1 VDTLRQDFLYAIR
14 TMRKNRAFTLLVV
27 LTLALGIGVN
37 AVVFSMVAS
46 VLFGSLPGEKPQ
58 ELIRLYSGDQQGAV
72 GHDSIA
78 LPIYTE
84 YRSDLKSITRL
95 SAFRDVSLNFSQNNE
110 TAERTT
116 GAIVSGDFFDAL
128 GLHPFYGRLFS
139 GEDDGSRG
147 NNPVVVLSERLWRR
161 EFDARPD
168 VIGTSVKINGQH
180 FTIVGVAPAA
190 LQQFDR
196 AAQLWLP
203 MSMASQADPMLATQI
218 DRMTNPF
225 FNVIGRLQPGVSL
238 KQARQ
243 ELAAL
248 ETRLGSGQS
257 IHFRESMTG
266 ETVVTTN
273 AEPAEPATE
282 EIDWQK
288 PWMTLELAKKNVG
301 TEEVRLSWLLVG
313 VVALVLLIACA
324 DVAGLL
330 LARAESSK
338 REAGIRVALGA
349 SSWDLYRQHLVQG
362 ALFSICGALC
372 GLLLAWWAQ
381 LLILAVAPS
390 DLPLPMGFASPI
402 LAPRLILFV
411 VLVSAFAAAA
421 FTLVLAASESRIKP
435 WEALKGHSSLF
446 GNGSMRG
453 IPVQTFLII
462 FQIACSVVLLIGAG
476 LLIRTLHSIARVDL
490 GFDAEH
496 VLSASL
502 DLSRQG
508 YDKFHGAQ
516 LLDPLLATTNA
527 IPGVQSVALRAG
539 ALIYNQRSGSVSPGP
554 SFDCANLPLSMI
566 SPGYFKTL
574 DIAFLKGRDF
584 TVGDSKDTA
593 GVVIVNRAAA
603 QLCWPGSD
611 ALGQH
616 FSRLKTLAKPFEV
629 VGVVGNV
636 GDQELQQR
644 KPQIYVSLP
653 QFYQAFPFQPA
664 LSILLRTTLP
674 PHVLVSTLNSAVQ
687 GIDSNL
693 SLYNVQTPREQLADA
708 FSRERFLSQLL
719 SAFGTLALVLA
730 VAGLYGMLS
739 YLMERRTHEFGVRM
753 AIGAHPRDIL
763 GLVVVQGGQLTLAGI
778 ALGTGAAVV
787 CTRYLQALL
796 FRVTPTDVPTFVA
809 VAILL
814 FAVALFACYFPAR
827 RATRVDPSIALRH
840 EQ

>member
-1 VDTLRQDFLYAIR
+1 MDTLLQDFLYAIR
-14 TMRKNRAFTLLVV
+14 TMRKSRAFTLLVV

-46 VLFGSLPGEKPQ
+46 VLFGTLPGEKPQ

-72 GHDSIA
+72 GHDSVA

-84 YRSDLKSITRL
+84 YRSDFKSVTKL
-95 SAFRDVSLNFSQNNE
+95 SAFRDVSLNFSQGNE

-116 GAIVSGDFFDAL
+116 GAVVSGDFFDAL
-128 GLHPFYGRLFS
+128 GLHPLYGRLFS
-139 GEDDGSRG
+139 SEDDGARG
-147 NNPVVVLSERLWRR
+147 SNPVVVLSERLWRR

-180 FTIVGVAPAA
+180 FTVIGVAPSAV
-190 LQQFDR
+190 QQFDR

-203 MSMASQADPMLATQI
+203 VSMAIQADPMLATQI

-225 FNVIGRLQPGVSL
+225 FNVIGRLRPGVSL
-238 KQARQ
+238 NQARQ

-257 IHFRESMTG
+257 VHLRESMTG
-266 ETVVTTN
+266 ETVVGTN
-273 AEPAEPATE
+273 AAPAGPATE

-288 PWMTLELAKKNVG
+288 PWMTLDLAKKNVG
-301 TEEVRLSWLLVG
+301 AEEVRLSWLLVG

-330 LARAESSK
+330 LARAESGK

-362 ALFSICGALC
+362 ALFSICGGLC

-390 DLPLPMGFASPI
+390 DLPLPIGFASSI

-411 VLVSAFAAAA
+411 VFVSAFAAVA
-421 FTLVLAASESRIKP
+421 FTLVLAVSESRINP
-435 WEALKGHSSLF
+435 LEALKGHSSLF
-446 GNGSMRG
+446 GIGSMRG

-476 LLIRTLHSIARVDL
+476 LLIRTLHSVAKVNL

-508 YDKFHGAQ
+508 YDKSHGAR
-516 LLDPLLATTNA
+516 LLEPLREEAAA
-527 IPGVQSVALRAG
+527 IPSVQSAALRG
-539 ALIYNQRSGSVSPGP
+539 GTLIEKTRTGNRWKTRAP
-554 SFDCANLPLSMI
+554 DCANLPLNMV
-566 SPGYFKTL
+566 SPDYFKTL
-574 DIAFLKGRDF
+574 AIPFFRGRDF
-584 TVGDSKDTA
+584 LSSDSKDAA
-593 GVVIVNRAAA
+593 GVVIVNQAAA
-603 QLCWPGSD
+603 QLCWPD
-611 ALGQH
+611 QNPVGQH
-616 FSRLKTLAKPFEV
+616 FPHLATLAKPFEII
-629 VGVVGNV
+629 GVVGNV
-636 GDQELQQR
+636 NDEQLQKQSR
-644 KPQIYVSLP
+644 PQIYGSLP
-653 QFYQAFPFQPA
+653 QFYQAFPWQLS
-664 LSILLRTTLP
+664 LSILVRTTLR
-674 PHVLVSTLNSAVQ
+674 PHALITELNSSIQ
-687 GIDSNL
+687 QIDNNL
-693 SLYNVQTPREQLADA
+693 ALFNVETPREQLEDA
-708 FSRERFLSQLL
+708 FARERFLSLLL
-719 SAFGTLALVLA
+719 SGFGVLALVLA
-730 VAGLYGMLS
+730 VAGLYGMLA
-739 YLMERRTHEFGVRM
+739 YLTERRTHEFGVRM
-753 AIGAHPRDIL
+753 AMGARPTDIL
-763 GLVVVQGGQLTLAGI
+763 ALVVTQGGRLTLAGI
-778 ALGTGAAVV
+778 VLGTGAAIV

-796 FRVTPTDVPTFVA
+796 FGITATDVPTFLA
-809 VAILL
+809 VAFFL

-827 RATRVDPSIALRH
+827 RATRVDPAIALRH
-840 EQ
+840 E